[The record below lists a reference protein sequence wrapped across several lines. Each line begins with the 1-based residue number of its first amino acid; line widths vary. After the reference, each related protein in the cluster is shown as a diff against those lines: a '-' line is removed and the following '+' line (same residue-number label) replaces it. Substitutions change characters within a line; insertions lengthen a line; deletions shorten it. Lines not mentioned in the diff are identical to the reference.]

1 MSHRFRLLGA
11 ALLVVALCLVVSTG
25 RAAEAAS
32 DSALG
37 WVGDTVWRGHQGG
50 INAVAVSPDGSLL
63 ITGDSEGVVRVWD
76 VAEGRSRSY
85 RGHSGSVL
93 DVAFDP
99 SGRFAVSSGA
109 DKAVRVWSLDRVKIT
124 GRPVR
129 VRSIATHGA

>member
-1 MSHRFRLLGA
+1 MSDRFRILGA
-11 ALLVVALCLVVSTG
+11 ALLVFALCLVVSTG
-25 RAAEAAS
+25 RAVEATP
-32 DSALG
+32 DSPPV
-37 WVGDTVWRGHQGG
+37 WVEDAVWRSHRGAV
-50 INAVAVSPDGSLL
+50 NAVAVSPDGSLL